1 MKLILSILV
10 LIAATFRSTVAV
22 DFTRAQ
28 AGKITQ
34 KVGGI
39 LEQHHYRQAPLDN
52 AISENFLKNYF
63 NALDYNHLLFLQSDC
78 DEFEKAYGTAL
89 DEATIAG
96 DVTPA
101 YVIFERY
108 LQRLSGCHQRV
119 EKLLQESF
127 DFSKDDTFLPARNKA
142 PWPDN
147 EAEAEQLWRTRIK
160 YELLQ
165 GRLTKEKPEETLK
178 TISRRYQRLEKTM
191 REFEAEEI
199 LQMYLSALARAYDPH
214 SDYMSPTEASN
225 FDIQNITL
233 SLSGIGAQLQWEDGY
248 TKVRSLV
255 PGGPADLSKQ
265 LKPTDR
271 IIAVAQ
277 GDGEP
282 ADTVEMPLNKVVN
295 LIRGKKGT
303 EVRLTI
309 LPGSSTGEATKKVI
323 SLIRDE
329 IKLTEQFAK
338 ARIIEQTDHDGQAHR
353 LGVITLPQF
362 YDHCAGHV
370 EKLIARLKKENVS
383 GLVLDL
389 RRNGGGIL
397 DEAIELTGLF
407 IKNGPVVQVKDHRKR
422 TQVLRDE
429 DQKVAYD
436 GPLVLLVGRLSASA
450 SEIAAAALQD
460 YGRALVVGDQATHGK
475 GTVQTVLSLD
485 QFLRPETVA
494 NPGKLKVTVSKFYRV
509 AGGTTQQYG
518 VSPDI
523 TLPSLYDY
531 LDIGE
536 ASLENCLT
544 SDRTSPVE
552 FLHLNRVKPF
562 LAELQDKSKERIAH
576 NTDFTYLNED
586 IELVKK
592 READKTI
599 SLNEAK
605 RIEERN
611 EQKARAEARKKER
624 AQRKA
629 NPEKIFELNLE
640 VAEKDKP
647 LLPYAA
653 GKQKENEELAAVSH
667 SPESTEAEAEAD
679 SPADAQLE
687 ETLNILKDYIG
698 LLSKAGLSAPAE
710 KIVSTAPNR

>member
-1 MKLILSILV
+1 MKLILSILI
-10 LIAATFRSTVAV
+10 LIEATFSSTVAV
-22 DFTRAQ
+22 EFTRAQ

-39 LEQHHYRQAPLDN
+39 LEQAHYRQAPLDN

-63 NALDYNHLLFLQSDC
+63 NALDYNHLIFLQSDW
-78 DEFEKAYGTAL
+78 DEFDKAYGTAL
-89 DEATIAG
+89 DEATITG

-108 LQRLSGCHQRV
+108 LGRLGGCHQRV

-127 DFSKDDTFLPARNKA
+127 DFSKDESFLPTRNKA
-142 PWPDN
+142 PWPKD
-147 EAEAEQLWRTRIK
+147 EAEAEQLWRARIK

-165 GRLTKEKPEETLK
+165 GRLAKEKPEDTLK

-191 REFEAEEI
+191 REYDAEEI
-199 LQMYLSALARAYDPH
+199 LQLYLSALARAYDPH

-265 LKPTDR
+265 LKPADR

-282 ADTVEMPLNKVVN
+282 VDTVEMPLNKVVN

-309 LPGSSTGEATKKVI
+309 LPGGSTGDSTKKVI
-323 SLIRDE
+323 GLIRDE

-338 ARIIEQTDHDGQAHR
+338 ARIIEQTGNGGEAHR

-370 EKLIARLKKENVS
+370 EKLISRLKKEEVS

-407 IKNGPVVQVKDHRKR
+407 FRKGPVVQVKDHRKR

-475 GTVQTVLSLD
+475 GTVQTVVSLD
-485 QFLRPETVA
+485 QYLPRESVP

-509 AGGTTQQYG
+509 AGGTTQKYG

-552 FLHLNRVKPF
+552 FPHLNRVKPF
-562 LAELQDKSKERIAH
+562 LAELQNKSQERIAH

-592 READKTI
+592 READKTV
-599 SLNEAK
+599 SLKEAQRTEVK
-605 RIEERN
+605 N
-611 EQKARAEARKKER
+611 EQKARADARKKER
-624 AQRKA
+624 AQRKS

-653 GKQKENEELAAVSH
+653 GKQKENEELAAVS
-667 SPESTEAEAEAD
+667 PAAEGADAEAEAD
-679 SPADAQLE
+679 PPADAQLE

-698 LLSKAGLSAPAE
+698 LLSKAGPLIPAE
-710 KIVSTAPNR
+710 KIVSTTP

>member
-1 MKLILSILV
+1 MKLILGILI
-10 LIAATFRSTVAV
+10 LMGWTFTSAVAV
-22 DFTRAQ
+22 EFTRAQ

-39 LEQHHYRQAPLDN
+39 LEQAHYRQAPLDN

-63 NALDYNHLLFLQSDC
+63 NALDYNHLIFLQSDSG
-78 DEFEKAYGTAL
+78 EFEKAYGTSL

-101 YVIFERY
+101 YVIFGRY

-127 DFSKDDTFLPARNKA
+127 DFSKDETFLPARNKA
-142 PWPDN
+142 PWPKD
-147 EAEAEQLWRTRIK
+147 EAEAERLWRTRIK

-165 GRLTKEKPEETLK
+165 GRLAKEKPEDTLK

-233 SLSGIGAQLQWEDGY
+233 SLSGIGAVLQWEDGY

-255 PGGPADLSKQ
+255 PGGPADLSQQ
-265 LKPTDR
+265 LKPADR

-282 ADTVEMPLNKVVN
+282 VDTVEMPLNKVVN
-295 LIRGKKGT
+295 LIRGQKGT

-309 LPGSSTGEATKKVI
+309 FPGSSTGGSTRKVI
-323 SLIRDE
+323 SLVRDE

-338 ARIIEQTDHDGQAHR
+338 ARIIEQTGHDGQAHR

-370 EKLIARLKKENVS
+370 EKLISRLKKENVG

-397 DEAIELTGLF
+397 DEAIALTGLF
-407 IKNGPVVQVKDHRKR
+407 IKKGPVVQVKDHRKR

-429 DQKVAYD
+429 DPTVAYD

-485 QFLRPETVA
+485 QFLRPEAVA

-509 AGGTTQQYG
+509 AGGTTQKYG

-531 LDIGE
+531 LEIGE

-552 FLHLNRVKPF
+552 FPPLNRVKPF
-562 LAELQDKSKERIAH
+562 LAELENKSKERIAH

-592 READKTI
+592 READKTV

-624 AQRKA
+624 AQRKS

-640 VAEKDKP
+640 AAENDKP
-647 LLPYAA
+647 LLPFAA
-653 GKQKENEELAAVSH
+653 GKQKENKELAAVGP
-667 SPESTEAEAEAD
+667 SPESTDAEAEAD

-698 LLSKAGLSAPAE
+698 LLSKAGPSAPAE
-710 KIVSTAPNR
+710 NIVSTTPNR